1 MKNKYLILFTL
12 LQLAPFFGM
21 GQTSVMSFNIRYDNL
36 KDYENWWGY
45 RKSSVV
51 ELFDHYSPEIIGI
64 QEGHHHQVKYIEE
77 GLPDYGYIGA
87 GRDDGETK
95 GEYAAIFYRKEQL
108 KLLSSKTYW
117 LSETPEKVSIGW
129 DASMERIVTFG
140 EFLDKKT
147 NEKLFVFNCHFDH
160 LGPKSREKSADLILK
175 IIREKNIEN
184 GKLIVMG
191 DFNSLPESEP
201 IKIFKSQLEDAYEIG
216 LNEPYG
222 PSGTFNGF
230 NLDRQIRK
238 RIDYILTKNIE
249 VIQHTII
256 DDRRANNL
264 FISDHLPVMVK
275 IK

>member
-1 MKNKYLILFTL
+1 
-12 LQLAPFFGM
+12 
-21 GQTSVMSFNIRYDNL
+21 
-36 KDYENWWGY
+36 
-45 RKSSVV
+45 
-51 ELFDHYSPEIIGI
+51 
-64 QEGHHHQVKYIEE
+64 
-77 GLPDYGYIGA
+77 
-87 GRDDGETK
+87 
-95 GEYAAIFYRKEQL
+95 
-108 KLLSSKTYW
+108 
-117 LSETPEKVSIGW
+117 
-129 DASMERIVTFG
+129 
-140 EFLDKKT
+140 
-147 NEKLFVFNCHFDH
+147 
-160 LGPKSREKSADLILK
+160 
-175 IIREKNIEN
+175 
-184 GKLIVMG
+184 MG

-201 IKIFKSQLEDAYEIG
+201 IKIFKSQLEDAYEID